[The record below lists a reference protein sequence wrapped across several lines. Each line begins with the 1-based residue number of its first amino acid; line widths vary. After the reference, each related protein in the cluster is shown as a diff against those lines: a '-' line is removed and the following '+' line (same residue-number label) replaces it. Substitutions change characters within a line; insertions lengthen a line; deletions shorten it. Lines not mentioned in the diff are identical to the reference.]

1 MWLPLQFHTQNFILT
16 LQANILY
23 LISSYMNEF
32 FRRHLKGDPIIW
44 MLYLILC
51 FVSIVAVFSASSD
64 AISGSGK
71 ATGLILK
78 HIAFMAFGF
87 GSLLVIYSLPMKLI
101 KFFSFILLFFC
112 IALLGYLLVAGSMY
126 QGAARSLGGLFQ
138 PSEFVKFA
146 LIVVVAFFI
155 DEFRDETFL
164 NKFFYIFCLIVWITI
179 GLIFPM
185 NLSQAIIIFVPVL
198 VMLIVGAVPWKKIAF
213 FVGIPIL
220 GILLLTLIATA
231 IPNNTDGG
239 AANFLNKFRFDTWQ
253 GRFRNHIDI
262 VDSWEK
268 ADNGAE
274 KWKLI
279 RNYDQ
284 VIYAKSAIYDGKIGV
299 APGNSVWRNRLQEV
313 SKDFIYALIV
323 EEYGLFLGGMG
334 VIFLYLWLLWRGGVL
349 IRKIDTV
356 FQAVVIIG
364 AVTLIVFQAF
374 VHIAVNVGLLPVT
387 GQTLPLISKGG
398 TSIMV
403 MGMLFGLILGMSRKI
418 EEKNGSL
425 SEQVAPSNNAPTTI
439 TAETPTPTPSI
450 IEEHQYSVQTD
461 DITPLF
467 EQIETDKNDF

>member
-1 MWLPLQFHTQNFILT
+1 
-16 LQANILY
+16 
-23 LISSYMNEF
+23 MNEF
-32 FRRHLKGDPIIW
+32 FRRHFKGDPIIW
-44 MLYLILC
+44 VLYFILC

-64 AISGSGK
+64 TISGSGK

-155 DEFRDETFL
+155 DEFRDEAFL
-164 NKFFYIFCLIVWITI
+164 NKFFSLFCLIVWVTV

-185 NLSQAIIIFVPVL
+185 NLSQAIIIFIPVL
-198 VMLIVGAVPWKKIAF
+198 VMLIVGSVPWKKIAF
-213 FVGIPIL
+213 FVGVPIL
-220 GILLLTLIATA
+220 GILILTLIATA
-231 IPNNTDGG
+231 IPNSSDGG
-239 AANFLNKFRFDTWQ
+239 VTDFLNRFRFDTWQ

-268 ADNGAE
+268 ADNGTE

-279 RNYDQ
+279 RSYDQ

-323 EEYGLFLGGMG
+323 EEYGLFVGGIG

-374 VHIAVNVGLLPVT
+374 VHIAVNVGFLPVT

-418 EEKNGSL
+418 EEKNGTA
-425 SEQVAPSNNAPTTI
+425 SEQVRTSDSVSTT
-439 TAETPTPTPSI
+439 TTTTETPTPPPTI
-450 IEEHQYSVQTD
+450 IEETQYFVQTD

-467 EQIETDKNDF
+467 EQIETDKND